1 MKRRGMG
8 IGTMFYGIGNTGH
21 PNPASAF
28 VEILADGTAIVLSGA
43 ADIGQ
48 GSDTVL
54 AQIAAEELGISI
66 EGVCI
71 VSADTG
77 VTPESGHTSA
87 SRQTYISGNAVRSA
101 AREAKRVLLESAAA
115 ELETSVEEL
124 AAQGGKIYPSKE
136 PDRWLSIQDVAGR
149 CRREGLLAIGSGFF
163 NPQTTKLDPETG
175 QGEPYATYAFATHIA
190 EVEVD
195 TETGQVEILRIV
207 AAHDVGKAI
216 NPRGIAG
223 QITGGIAMGI
233 GFALMEEFRLQQGA
247 SETVSF
253 ESYLIPTIQDIPEI
267 EFTIVEEQEETGP
280 FGAKGVGEPAMIPTA
295 PAIVNAIYDAIGVRI
310 TGLPVT
316 PEKILSGL
324 KQMRN
329 QT

>member
-54 AQIAAEELGISI
+54 AQIAAEELGISL
-66 EGVCI
+66 EEVCI
-71 VSADTG
+71 VTADTG

-87 SRQTYISGNAVRSA
+87 SRQTYISGNAVRAA
-101 AREAKRVLLESAAA
+101 AREARRVLLQAAA
-115 ELETSVEEL
+115 EELETSVEEL
-124 AAQGGKIYPSKE
+124 AAKGGRIYPSKR
-136 PDRWLSIQDVAGR
+136 PDRWLSTREVAAR
-149 CRREGLLAIGSGFF
+149 CRREGLLAIGSGYF

-195 TETGQVEILRIV
+195 TETGQVDILRIV

-216 NPRGIAG
+216 NPRGVAG

-233 GFALMEEFRLQQGA
+233 GFALMEEFRLRQGA
-247 SETVSF
+247 SETASLQT
-253 ESYLIPTIQDIPEI
+253 YLIPTIQDIPEI
-267 EFTIVEEQEETGP
+267 ACIVVEEQEGTGP

-295 PAIVNAIYDAIGVRI
+295 PAIINAIYDAVGIRI
-310 TGLPVT
+310 TELPVT
-316 PEKILSGL
+316 PEKILAGL
-324 KQMRN
+324 KR
-329 QT
+329 TRSEK

>member
-28 VEILADGTAIVLSGA
+28 VEILADGTVIVLSGA

-66 EGVCI
+66 EEVCI

-101 AREAKRVLLESAAA
+101 AREAKRVLLESAAE

-124 AAQGGKIYPSKE
+124 VAQGGKIYPSKE
-136 PDRWLSIQDVAGR
+136 PNRWLSIQDVAGR

-267 EFTIVEEQEETGP
+267 AFTIVEEREETGP

-310 TGLPVT
+310 TELPVT

-324 KQMRN
+324 KRMRN

>member
-1 MKRRGMG
+1 MNKRGIG

-28 VEILADGTAIVLSGA
+28 VEVLGDGTAIVLSGA
-43 ADIGQ
+43 AEIGQ

-66 EGVCI
+66 DEVSI
-71 VSADTG
+71 VTADTG
-77 VTPESGHTSA
+77 VTPDSGHTSA
-87 SRQTYISGNAVRSA
+87 SRQTYISGNAVRAA
-101 AREAKRVLLESAAA
+101 ARQAMQVLLEAVAD

-124 AAQGGKIYPSKE
+124 VAKGGRIYPSRT
-136 PDRWLSIQDVAGR
+136 PDRWLSIREVAAR
-149 CRREGLLAIGSGFF
+149 CRQEGSLAIGSGYF

-175 QGEPYATYAFATHIA
+175 QGEPYATYAYATHIA

-195 TETGQVEILRIV
+195 TETGQVEISRIV

-216 NPRGIAG
+216 NPAGVAG

-233 GFALMEEFRLQQGA
+233 GFALMEEFRLYEGC
-247 SETVSF
+247 SKTPSF
-253 ESYLIPTIQDIPEI
+253 QTYLIPTFQDIPEI
-267 EFTIVEEQEETGP
+267 LFTVVEEQEGTGP

-295 PAIVNAIYDAIGVRI
+295 PAIINAIYDAIGVRI
-310 TGLPVT
+310 TELPAT
-316 PEKILSGL
+316 PEKILAGL
-324 KQMRN
+324 KRL
-329 QT
+329 QTET

>member
-1 MKRRGMG
+1 MG

-54 AQIAAEELGISI
+54 VQIAAEELGISI
-66 EGVCI
+66 EEVCI

-101 AREAKRVLLESAAA
+101 AREAKRVLLESAAE

-124 AAQGGKIYPSKE
+124 VAQGGKIYPSKE
-136 PDRWLSIQDVAGR
+136 PDRWLSIREVAGR

-247 SETVSF
+247 SETVSL
-253 ESYLIPTIQDIPEI
+253 ETYLIPTIQDIPEI
-267 EFTIVEEQEETGP
+267 AFIVVEEQEETGP

-310 TGLPVT
+310 TELPVT
-316 PEKILSGL
+316 PEKILTGL
-324 KQMRN
+324 KRMRN